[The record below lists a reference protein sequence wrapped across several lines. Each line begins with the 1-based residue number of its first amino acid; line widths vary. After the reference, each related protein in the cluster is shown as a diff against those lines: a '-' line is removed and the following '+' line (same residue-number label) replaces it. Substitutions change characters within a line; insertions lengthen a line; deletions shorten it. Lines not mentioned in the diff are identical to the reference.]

1 MGACVQSMN
10 PPMGAWAARVG
21 RGPPLDPCVPRAL
34 AMHCVG
40 AGVAADRPVA
50 AATTGGG
57 CVAG

>member
-1 MGACVQSMN
+1 MN